1 MNVNDRNTNL
11 VSLLASSSTLICCAL
26 PAIFVL
32 LGAGASFVTLI
43 NIFPFLV
50 TVSQYKTY
58 ITVFAFTIIL
68 FAGIVNYKTY
78 RMPCPIDPELKKIC
92 LTTRKRSRF
101 IYYISVTIFIF
112 STTFTYFIPRII

>member
-1 MNVNDRNTNL
+1 MNFNDRNTNL

-58 ITVFAFTIIL
+58 ITVFAFIIIL
-68 FAGIVNYKTY
+68 ISGIINYKTY

-101 IYYISVTIFIF
+101 IYYISLTIFIF
-112 STTFTYFIPRII
+112 STILTYLIPRII